1 MRRWLVAVGCSIG
14 LAVGF
19 GPVFVFSF
27 GLFQKPMIAELGWN
41 RAEFSLGFSLATLS
55 TALLITHVGS
65 IIDRHGIRP
74 VVIAGCLL
82 LPAGLI
88 AFSLVHS
95 YPAFLLI
102 AAGMGLVGAT
112 TSYPAYVSALPL
124 WFQRHLGVALSLAV
138 TGVGYGTALAGLL
151 ISVFIRNLGWRD
163 AFRALAAVVL
173 VIGLLNIIVFIRDR
187 PRPARAPRDRA
198 VDQQASR
205 QIFRAAMRSHLFW
218 RLAIAFALVP
228 VVSIGI
234 NFHLP
239 AILTDH
245 GYSAL
250 QVAGVAGVLGGAI
263 LVSRLLV
270 GAILDFVSARIVGA
284 VLFGGQALGVLLL
297 VTGTAHATPYIAAAL
312 LGAATGGE
320 GDLMPYAWSKL
331 FGTKAYG
338 RIYGASF
345 ALFNVGTLLGPLLLG
360 TGFERFGTYRSVLI
374 GFSLLSLAAMLL
386 ILTAPIR
393 KPGSATAP
401 AS

>member
-14 LAVGF
+14 LAVSF
-19 GPVFVFSF
+19 GPIFVFSF

-41 RAEFSLGFSLATLS
+41 RAAFSLGFSLATLT
-55 TALLITHVGS
+55 TALLITYVGGL
-65 IIDRHGIRP
+65 IDRHGTRP
-74 VVIAGCLL
+74 VVTAGCLF
-82 LPAGLI
+82 LPAGLL
-88 AFSLVHS
+88 AFSYVHS

-102 AAGMGLVGAT
+102 SAGMGLVGAT
-112 TSYPAYVSALPL
+112 TSYPGYVSALPA
-124 WFQRHLGVALSLAV
+124 WFERHLGVALSLAV

-187 PRPARAPRDRA
+187 PRADRSA
-198 VDQQASR
+198 KDQVTEQHESR
-205 QIFRAAMRSHLFW
+205 QVFRTAMRSSLFW

-228 VVSIGI
+228 IVSIGI

-239 AILTDH
+239 AILSDH
-245 GYSAL
+245 GYSTL
-250 QVAGVAGVLGGAI
+250 QIAGVAGVLGGAI
-263 LVSRLLV
+263 LGSRLLV
-270 GAILDFVSARIVGA
+270 GALLDYVSARLVGA

-297 VTGTAHATPYIAAAL
+297 IMGVGHATPYIAAAL

-338 RIYGASF
+338 RIYSASF

-360 TGFERFGTYRSVLI
+360 AGFERLGTYRPVLI
-374 GFSLLSLAAMLL
+374 GFSLLSLAAALL
-386 ILTAPIR
+386 ILTTAIR
-393 KPGSATAP
+393 PPGEATD
-401 AS
+401 S

>member
-1 MRRWLVAVGCSIG
+1 
-14 LAVGF
+14 
-19 GPVFVFSF
+19 
-27 GLFQKPMIAELGWN
+27 
-41 RAEFSLGFSLATLS
+41 
-55 TALLITHVGS
+55 
-65 IIDRHGIRP
+65 
-74 VVIAGCLL
+74 
-82 LPAGLI
+82 
-88 AFSLVHS
+88 
-95 YPAFLLI
+95 
-102 AAGMGLVGAT
+102 MGLVGAT
-112 TSYPAYVSALPL
+112 TSYPGYVSALPL
-124 WFQRHLGVALSLAV
+124 WFERHLGVALSLAV

-297 VTGTAHATPYIAAAL
+297 VTGTDHATPYIAAGL

-360 TGFERFGTYRSVLI
+360 TGFERFGTYQPVLI

-393 KPGSATAP
+393 KSGPAPAPGS
-401 AS
+401 